1 MSAQTQYNL
10 LFLLPIKNSKMKV
23 RNCIML
29 AKILCFIGGA
39 AFGVAAMCVFI
50 TAGQDD
56 ERSGIK

>member
-1 MSAQTQYNL
+1 M
-10 LFLLPIKNSKMKV
+10 
-23 RNCIML
+23 ML

-56 ERSGIK
+56 ERSGCK

>member
-1 MSAQTQYNL
+1 
-10 LFLLPIKNSKMKV
+10 
-23 RNCIML
+23 ML

-39 AFGVAAMCVFI
+39 AFGVVAMCVFI